1 MVKAINQNGTVTVF
15 SDMVWSMLPPHKNG
29 FKEVGENLSPI
40 VVPEKIIEFQAK
52 RVAEI
57 TVTNDDG
64 KAEVDIMKEYLDS
77 IGVKYHPN
85 IGYDKLKAKYDENS
99 K

>member
-1 MVKAINQNGTVTVF
+1 MVKAINQHGTVTTF

-29 FKEVGENLSPI
+29 FKELGESNTPV

-52 RVAEI
+52 RIAEI
-57 TVTNDDG
+57 NVSKDDG
-64 KAEVDIMKEYLDS
+64 KAEVEIMKEYLDS

-85 IGYDKLKAKYDENS
+85 IGYDKLKAKYDENN